1 MKPTSGLVRPP
12 LATAEKEK
20 MLSSDAAD
28 QFVKQ
33 GRMSPSPTGSTSASV
48 PTSTSWTASS
58 KQSVPWLGA
67 DRRYKQSV
75 MLKVPEYEY
84 LIVKWLAETTYDAS
98 QNSIYLEAMREYVI
112 PRLRERGF
120 TVDRAAD
127 GSLIVT
133 PPDAR

>member
-1 MKPTSGLVRPP
+1 MKTPTGLVRPP
-12 LATAEKEK
+12 LATADKER
-20 MLSSDAAD
+20 MLSTEAAD
-28 QFVKQ
+28 QFIKQ
-33 GRMSPSPTGSTSASV
+33 GRVSPSAPVTAPPVDRRLSAG
-48 PTSTSWTASS
+48 PSS
-58 KQSVPWLGA
+58 SQPFPWVGA

-133 PPDAR
+133 PPEGR